1 MSKFLS
7 DKYSDLS
14 PYTPGEQPQNM
25 KYVKLNTNESP
36 FPPTK
41 KAVRAAAKAAKRLN
55 LYSDPQCKALVSA
68 LANRYDVSEDEIV
81 VTNGSDE
88 VLNFAFMAY
97 CDEKTGAAA
106 PEISYGF
113 YPVFAQIN
121 NVPYTPIPLKDDF
134 SIDVTDYFDL
144 HKTIFIANPNAP
156 TGIALTPDE
165 IEKILINNP
174 DNIVLIDEAY
184 VDFGAKSCV
193 PLIKKYNNL
202 IVTMTFSKSRSMAGG
217 RLGFGIANKEIIKD
231 LNAVRFSTN
240 PYNVNSMSMAAGIG
254 LLEDSAATEKNCRTV
269 MANREYTVCALK
281 KLGFEATDSLANFIF
296 VKHNDIEGE
305 TLYLKLKER
314 GVLVRHFKTEKIK
327 DYNRITIGTKK
338 QMDILINTIKEILEE
353 VK

>member
-7 DKYSDLS
+7 DKYSALS

-41 KAVRAAAKAAKRLN
+41 KAIRAAAKAAKRLN

-68 LANRYDVSEDEIV
+68 LANRYGVNEDEIV

-88 VLNFAFMAY
+88 VLNFTFMAY

-121 NVPYTPIPLKDDF
+121 NIDYTPIPLKDDF
-134 SIDVTDYFDL
+134 SIDVTDYFGL

-156 TGIALTPDE
+156 TGIALTPEE

-184 VDFGAKSCV
+184 VDFGAQSCV
-193 PLIKKYNNL
+193 PLIKKYDNL

-254 LLEDSAATEKNCRTV
+254 LLEDAAATEKNCRII
-269 MANREYTVCALK
+269 MENRKYTINALK
-281 KLGFEATDSLANFIF
+281 ELGFEATESLANFIF
-296 VKHNDIEGE
+296 VKHSGIDGE

-338 QMDILINTIKEILEE
+338 QMDILINTIKQILEE